1 MLSLLLSLLSLLS
14 LLLCRFPSEAATF
27 AALSCY
33 QVSHGVYVVVFI
45 TLCAVHQVTFRPPMN
60 SIPVVH
66 HLECNVVPLK
76 ILISLE
82 FIHALIDFFDPEALR
97 AKKDEEVRK

>member
-1 MLSLLLSLLSLLS
+1 
-14 LLLCRFPSEAATF
+14 
-27 AALSCY
+27 
-33 QVSHGVYVVVFI
+33 
-45 TLCAVHQVTFRPPMN
+45 MN

-97 AKKDEEVRK
+97 AKKDEEVRKQHCPLCVVVGGVLTACPMAGAFHWLRC